1 VTKDR
6 SFEELARDLER
17 LEDITRAW
25 DPAQQHTMQA
35 IRETVEAL
43 SAEAFRRLIRRVKD
57 APGGIEALKGAVEDD
72 WVRNLLSYHGILRK
86 PAPSPEERVLAALAR
101 VRPTLA
107 GHSGDVELIAVVS
120 EREVHIRLTGS
131 CDGCAFSDA
140 TVRMGIETE
149 IKKELPTLEILK
161 VVDGKPRDA
170 AAGTD
175 LITLGKKPTHSP
187 FERPWHDAG
196 PDDLREGVVR
206 AVELPGTSVLL
217 ARVRGTMK
225 AYPNACAHLGMPLD
239 MGEIKD
245 DVITCP
251 YHGFRYMLETGECL
265 TAPEIQLPV
274 FPVKVERGRVLVQ
287 VVA

>member
-1 VTKDR
+1 MTKGR

-17 LEDITRAW
+17 LDAIARAW
-25 DPAQQHTMQA
+25 DPAQQNTLQA
-35 IRETVEAL
+35 IRDTIEEI
-43 SAEAFRRLIRRVKD
+43 SAEAMRRLIRRVKD
-57 APGGIEALKGAVEDD
+57 APGGIEALKGAVDDD
-72 WVRNLLSYHGILRK
+72 WVRSVLTYHGILRK
-86 PAPSPEERVLAALAR
+86 PEPSPEERVVAALAR

-149 IKKELPTLEILK
+149 IKRELPTLEILK

-170 AAGTD
+170 AGSG
-175 LITLGKKPTHSP
+175 LVSIGKKPTHSP

-196 PDDLREGVVR
+196 PDDLRDGVVR
-206 AVELPGTSVLL
+206 AVELPGASVLL
-217 ARVRGTMK
+217 ARVRGTLH

-239 MGEIKD
+239 MGEVKD

-251 YHGFRYMLETGECL
+251 YHGFRYLLETGECL
-265 TAPEIQLPV
+265 TAPEVQLPV
-274 FPVKVERGRVLVQ
+274 FAVKVEGGRVRVQ
-287 VVA
+287 VTA